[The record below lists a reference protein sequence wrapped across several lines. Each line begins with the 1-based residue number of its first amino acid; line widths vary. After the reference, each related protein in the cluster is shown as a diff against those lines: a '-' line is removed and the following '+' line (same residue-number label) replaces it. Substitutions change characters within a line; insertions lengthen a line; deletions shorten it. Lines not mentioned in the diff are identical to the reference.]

1 LQVLVIKKLLI
12 LAVLIAI
19 GALIAKKVRD
29 S

>member
-1 LQVLVIKKLLI
+1 LEVLVIKKLLI